1 MGTHSPA
8 KITQQPPKEAE
19 YVATVTVSQKERY
32 RALRE
37 GNTGKTYGLCRFCF
51 GNSATSD

>member
-51 GNSATSD
+51 GNSAISD